1 MQRMLV
7 TAFVFIFSAPVAAE
21 TLTAVCKDPIGR
33 ISGQHG
39 GPLGNNQIVDEDDRM
54 KGTTVTIIWHT
65 AAPNAQILVAQ
76 TDGAAATPLPEKGVK
91 VHASEEQVSFIVD
104 YPAAVWLYSLFPAP
118 RLLLMTSHVNGVAF
132 DSGGAINKS
141 MKARCEISIN

>member
-1 MQRMLV
+1 MLV
-7 TAFVFIFSAPVAAE
+7 IVFVFIFSAPVATE
-21 TLTAVCKDPIGR
+21 TLTAVCKDPVGR

-39 GPLGNNQIVDEDDRM
+39 APLGNNQVVDENDSM
-54 KGTTVTIIWHT
+54 KGTVVTIMWHT

-76 TDGAAATPLPEKGVK
+76 AYSAAATPLQEKGVK

-118 RLLLMTSHVNGVAF
+118 RLLLMTSHVNGATI

-141 MKARCEISIN
+141 MKATCDISIK